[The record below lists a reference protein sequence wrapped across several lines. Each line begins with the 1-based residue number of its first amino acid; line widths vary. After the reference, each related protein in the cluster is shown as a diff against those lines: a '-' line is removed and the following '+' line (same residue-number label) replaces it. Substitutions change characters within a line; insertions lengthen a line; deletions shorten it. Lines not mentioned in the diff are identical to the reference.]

1 MPLKKEQS
9 MSPDIELKKYIRNIP
24 DWPKKGILFRDITP
38 LLADVNALTQA
49 IEALCEGFDSSN
61 IDYVA
66 AVEARG
72 FILGAS
78 IAERLGAG
86 FIPVRKKGKLP
97 SKTESVTYDLEY
109 GTDTLEVH
117 SDALKAGDKVLMFD
131 DLLATGGTMAAACQ
145 LVEKIGGN
153 IIGISFLIEL
163 TDLKGR
169 QKLSDYKIH
178 AVISF

>member
-1 MPLKKEQS
+1 MNPDIDLKKF
-9 MSPDIELKKYIRNIP
+9 IRSIP

-38 LLADVNALTQA
+38 LLGDVNALTQA
-49 IEALCEGFDSSN
+49 IEALCEGFTKDN

-86 FIPVRKKGKLP
+86 FIPIRKKGKLP
-97 SKTESVTYDLEY
+97 SETESITYELEY
-109 GTDTLEVH
+109 GTDSLEVH
-117 SDALKAGDKVLMFD
+117 KDALQTGNRVLMFD
-131 DLLATGGTMAAACQ
+131 DLLATGGTMAAACK
-145 LVEKIGGN
+145 LIEKIGGN

-169 QKLSDYKIH
+169 QKLTDYNIH
-178 AVISF
+178 TVISF

>member
-1 MPLKKEQS
+1 
-9 MSPDIELKKYIRNIP
+9 MSPDIDLIKFIRSIP

-49 IEALCEGFDSSN
+49 IEALCEGFDSSS

-97 SKTESVTYDLEY
+97 YETEKITYDLEY

-117 SDALKAGDKVLMFD
+117 KDALKAGDRILMFD
-131 DLLATGGTMAAACQ
+131 DLLATGGTMAAACK
-145 LVEKIGGN
+145 LIEMIGGN

-163 TDLKGR
+163 TDLEGR
-169 QKLSDYKIH
+169 QKLTDYDIH
-178 AVISF
+178 TVISF